1 MNIKQLS
8 LFVENKPG
16 ALNAICQV
24 LSKNNISIRTLS
36 LADTQ
41 QFGILRLLVKE
52 WELARDVLSAAG
64 FLVKITDV
72 VALPVADCPGGL
84 AAILDVLD
92 LNKISVEYM
101 YAFISKS
108 VDTAYVILRVEDNE
122 RAAQVLQESG
132 VKLVSEDEV
141 YGM

>member
-41 QFGILRLLVKE
+41 QFGILRLLVTE

-101 YAFISKS
+101 YAFTFGRSNTA
-108 VDTAYVILRVEDNE
+108 VMVFRFEDTDKATKILSEAHINIIEPVELFD
-122 RAAQVLQESG
+122 
-132 VKLVSEDEV
+132 
-141 YGM
+141 